1 MSDKKTVE
9 TGDQE
14 IVDKAIGFWEKNSKK
29 IITVSLAVIVVVG
42 GYLGYKNLIQ
52 LPKEQKANEELFAA
66 ENNFRKDSFNLALNG
81 SGSTPGFLKVISK
94 YSGTKAANLAH
105 YYAGASYLQMG
116 EFQKAVDQLS
126 DFSPKGAKQVEA
138 KAEGLLGDAY
148 AELKKNDDAIAH
160 YKNAGTIF
168 EEDQAISSEYL
179 FRGAMLSEMTGKTD
193 QAIEL
198 YQILKDKYPRTD
210 KGFIVDK
217 YLARLGVV
225 K

>member
-1 MSDKKTVE
+1 MSDKITVE

-29 IITVSLAVIVVVG
+29 IITVSVVIIVVVG
-42 GYLGYKNLIQ
+42 GYLGYKNLVQ

-66 ENNFRKDSFNLALNG
+66 ENYFRKDSFNLALNG

-94 YSGTKAANLAH
+94 YSGTNAANLAH

-126 DFSPKGAKQVEA
+126 DFSAKGAKQVEA

-198 YQILKDKYPRTD
+198 YQLLKDKYPRTD

>member
-1 MSDKKTVE
+1 MSDKKTVD

-14 IVDKAIGFWEKNSKK
+14 VVDKAIGFWENNSKK
-29 IITVSLAVIVVVG
+29 IITVSVAIIVVVG

-81 SGSTPGFLKVISK
+81 SGSTPGLLKVISK

-116 EFQKAVDQLS
+116 EYQKAVDQLS
-126 DFSPKGAKQVEA
+126 DFSANGAKQVEA

-168 EEDQAISSEYL
+168 GEDQAISSEYL

>member
-1 MSDKKTVE
+1 MSDKKTVD
-9 TGDQE
+9 TADQE
-14 IVDKAIGFWEKNSKK
+14 VVDKAIGFWEKNSKK
-29 IITVSLAVIVVVG
+29 IITVSVAVIVIVG

-126 DFSPKGAKQVEA
+126 DFSAQGAKQVEA

-179 FRGAMLSEMTGKTD
+179 FRGAMLSEMSGKTE

>member
-1 MSDKKTVE
+1 MSDKKTVD

-14 IVDKAIGFWEKNSKK
+14 VVDKAIGFWENNSKK
-29 IITVSLAVIVVVG
+29 IITVSVAIIVVVG

-81 SGSTPGFLKVISK
+81 SGSTPGLLKVISK
-94 YSGTKAANLAH
+94 YSGTRAANLAH

-116 EFQKAVDQLS
+116 EYQKAVDQLS
-126 DFSPKGAKQVEA
+126 DFSANGAKQVEA

-160 YKNAGTIF
+160 YINAGTIF
-168 EEDQAISSEYL
+168 GEDQAISSEYL

-217 YLARLGVV
+217 YLARLGIV

>member
-1 MSDKKTVE
+1 MSDKKTVD
-9 TGDQE
+9 TGNQE
-14 IVDKAIGFWEKNSKK
+14 AVDKAIGFWENNSKK
-29 IITVSLAVIVVVG
+29 IITVSVAIIVVVG

-81 SGSTPGFLKVISK
+81 SGSTAGLLKVISK

-126 DFSPKGAKQVEA
+126 DFSANGAKQVEA

-193 QAIEL
+193 KAIEL

>member
-1 MSDKKTVE
+1 MSDKKTIE

-66 ENNFRKDSFNLALNG
+66 ENYFRKDSFNLALNG

-94 YSGTKAANLAH
+94 YSGTNASNLAH

-126 DFSPKGAKQVEA
+126 DFSAKGAKQVEA

>member
-1 MSDKKTVE
+1 MSDKKTVDAH
-9 TGDQE
+9 DQE
-14 IVDKAIGFWEKNSKK
+14 VVDKAISFWKKNSKK
-29 IITVSLAVIVVVG
+29 IITISVAIIVVVG
-42 GYLGYKNLIQ
+42 GYLGYNNFIQ
-52 LPKEQKANEELFAA
+52 IPKELKANEELFAA

-116 EFQKAVDQLS
+116 EFQKAVDQLN
-126 DFSPKGAKQVEA
+126 DFSAKGAKQVEA

>member
-1 MSDKKTVE
+1 MSDKKTVD
-9 TGDQE
+9 TRDQE
-14 IVDKAIGFWEKNSKK
+14 VVDKAISFWEKNSKK
-29 IITVSLAVIVVVG
+29 IITISVAIIVVVG
-42 GYLGYKNLIQ
+42 GYLGYKNFIQ
-52 LPKEQKANEELFAA
+52 SPKELKANEELFAA

-116 EFQKAVDQLS
+116 EFQKAVDQLN
-126 DFSPKGAKQVEA
+126 DFSAKGAKQVEA

>member
-1 MSDKKTVE
+1 MSDKKTVD

-14 IVDKAIGFWEKNSKK
+14 VVDKAIGFWENNSKK
-29 IITVSLAVIVVVG
+29 IITVSVAIIVVVG

-81 SGSTPGFLKVISK
+81 SGSTPGLLKVISK

-116 EFQKAVDQLS
+116 EYQKAVDQLS
-126 DFSPKGAKQVEA
+126 DFSANGAKQVEA

-168 EEDQAISSEYL
+168 REDQAISSEYL

-217 YLARLGVV
+217 YLARLGIV